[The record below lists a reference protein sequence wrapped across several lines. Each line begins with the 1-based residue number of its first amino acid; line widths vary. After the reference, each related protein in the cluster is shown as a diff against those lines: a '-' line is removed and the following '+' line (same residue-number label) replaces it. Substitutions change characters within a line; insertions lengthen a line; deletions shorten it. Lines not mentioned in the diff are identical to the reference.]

1 MTQMLCAHEADFA
14 SVLETMTG
22 ILGWQRWRLV
32 SKHLTRCS
40 GQATLNTSQPSL

>member
-1 MTQMLCAHEADFA
+1 MLCADETDFA

-22 ILGWQRWRLV
+22 IPGWQRWSLI

-40 GQATLNTSQPSL
+40 GQAKLNTSQPGL